1 MHSARLSSEACA
13 APNQKLKRFK
23 CYVCKQAEMVTGG
36 SHMFLC
42 SKCKPSRLEHGRYVR
57 QSILTGREEAM
68 TEVAKAIRDGR
79 LSHPSEL
86 SCSDCHGQATEYDHR
101 DYRRPLD
108 VDPVCRRCNLLR
120 GPAIPVPG
128 FFSSSI
134 RQGYSPYRLN
144 KRVRQLFEAIGADPS
159 VLDDMPPLLTLDHW
173 QILLPVIQ
181 AAAPELEPTKD
192 SVHA

>member
-1 MHSARLSSEACA
+1 MSKA
-13 APNQKLKRFK
+13 KLKRFK
-23 CYVCKQAEMVTGG
+23 CYVCGTVEHVTGG

-42 SKCKPSRLEHGRYVR
+42 SACKPRRAEHGRYVR
-57 QSILTGREEAM
+57 HSILNGREEAM
-68 TEVAKAIRDGR
+68 SAVAQAIKTGK
-79 LSHPSEL
+79 LLHPSL
-86 SCSDCHGQATEYDHR
+86 LTCADCNGQAIEYDHR
-101 DYRRPLD
+101 DYGRPLD
-108 VDPVCRRCNLLR
+108 VAPVCRRCNLLR

-134 RQGYSPYRLN
+134 RQGHSPYRLN

-192 SVHA
+192 SAHA